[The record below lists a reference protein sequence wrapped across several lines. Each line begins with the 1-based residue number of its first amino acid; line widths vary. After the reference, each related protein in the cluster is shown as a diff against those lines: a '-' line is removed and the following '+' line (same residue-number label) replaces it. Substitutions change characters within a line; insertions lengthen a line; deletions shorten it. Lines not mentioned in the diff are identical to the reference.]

1 MRKIILSTIACL
13 CMFSGCTIDQF
24 KTIEPKTLTQAEMA
38 DKIQNELAVFQD
50 IRDCYLKGVEKANIY
65 GLSFPNSYLADYPDI
80 SLSFPF
86 IYGAK
91 LDMDQEH
98 YMIRRYSKRVLLFP
112 NYGIKD
118 KFNIMYSSLDAKERM
133 LNKMKLSG
141 YDELFLKIFDKL
153 SSYPIKE
160 SYDFIVE
167 LEKLGVVESDE
178 VLNFNLVESRNE
190 TYIKKLFSN
199 YFDFEYDLFQ
209 NKDVDEALDHWTLE
223 INDKTLTLDKN
234 DFKMYSLTDFI
245 VRKVLSSG
253 KIISI

>member
-1 MRKIILSTIACL
+1 
-13 CMFSGCTIDQF
+13 
-24 KTIEPKTLTQAEMA
+24 
-38 DKIQNELAVFQD
+38 
-50 IRDCYLKGVEKANIY
+50 
-65 GLSFPNSYLADYPDI
+65 
-80 SLSFPF
+80 
-86 IYGAK
+86 
-91 LDMDQEH
+91 
-98 YMIRRYSKRVLLFP
+98 MIRRYSKRVLLFP
-112 NYGIKD
+112 NYGVKD

-245 VRKVLSSG
+245 VRKILSSG
-253 KIISI
+253 KIISMWNCSIIFSFPNPVAFLQKKCH